1 MGIAL
6 AGVVVAVWLAWKSVA
21 YPLALAGIPTII
33 AAIVGSNPLPK
44 GGVTSIFAVW
54 IGIAVLFAVSRG
66 THETAGRAL
75 MSAPVLLSLALL
87 GWMLL
92 RLGASPAQAYG
103 SIKLQHYVAD
113 NLVFLLGAIYVG
125 ARRNDLRLFF
135 LVALAVAGGEALL
148 LLAKLLGGGVKETLA
163 NRVSLTAQEY
173 PIYLARNAANGLV
186 IAIYAVLAAVRTW
199 TQIGALAML
208 PLLAVALLAAGSR
221 GPVVAFLFGAIAL
234 IALTA
239 ASGRARRRLLLVSGG
254 ILVAA
259 VVVPLVVPSASIG
272 RSLSTLLGSSSG
284 LSSNGRSALWAQAYT
299 GFGQHALLG
308 VGTGGFASLNP
319 AQTYPHNLFLEMG
332 VEVGVVGL
340 LLVVGIIASLTTRL
354 VRAWRAASERDKL
367 DAAVLITLFLTALI
381 NALFSGAIQDN
392 KEIWLWGGLG
402 MGMGARVTYQRLKA
416 RTDPWRAGSGLAAPH
431 RPRPNPT
438 GA

>member
-1 MGIAL
+1 
-6 AGVVVAVWLAWKSVA
+6 
-21 YPLALAGIPTII
+21 
-33 AAIVGSNPLPK
+33 
-44 GGVTSIFAVW
+44 
-54 IGIAVLFAVSRG
+54 
-66 THETAGRAL
+66 
-75 MSAPVLLSLALL
+75 
-87 GWMLL
+87 
-92 RLGASPAQAYG
+92 
-103 SIKLQHYVAD
+103 
-113 NLVFLLGAIYVG
+113 
-125 ARRNDLRLFF
+125 
-135 LVALAVAGGEALL
+135 
-148 LLAKLLGGGVKETLA
+148 
-163 NRVSLTAQEY
+163 
-173 PIYLARNAANGLV
+173 
-186 IAIYAVLAAVRTW
+186 
-199 TQIGALAML
+199 ML

-221 GPVVAFLFGAIAL
+221 GPVVAFLIGAIAL

-319 AQTYPHNLFLEMG
+319 AQTYPHNLLLEMG

-402 MGMGARVTYQRLKA
+402 VGMSARVTYQRLNA
-416 RTDPWRAGSGLAAPH
+416 RTQDPWRAGSGLTAPH
-431 RPRPNPT
+431 RPRPDRRLSRKHGVT
-438 GA
+438 GVARR